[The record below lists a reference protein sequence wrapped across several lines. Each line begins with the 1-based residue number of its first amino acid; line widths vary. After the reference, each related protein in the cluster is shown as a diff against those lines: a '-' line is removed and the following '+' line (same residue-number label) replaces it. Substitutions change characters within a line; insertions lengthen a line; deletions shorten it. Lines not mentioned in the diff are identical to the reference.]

1 MESIYS
7 FEDGPYKV
15 LNYEVI
21 QKEDKFYIEVNG
33 GDLGRLPIESI
44 DAVEELRESLDRVE
58 SELKEMERR
67 KEEL

>member
-15 LNYEVI
+15 LNYEVL
-21 QKEDKFYIEVNG
+21 KKDGKFFIEVNG
-33 GDLGRLPIESI
+33 GDLGRLPIEST
-44 DAVEELRESLDRVE
+44 DAVEELREALNLVE
-58 SELKEMERR
+58 EEFEEIERR

>member
-21 QKEDKFYIEVNG
+21 QKKDRFFIEVNG
-33 GDLGRLPIESI
+33 GDLGRLPIESM
-44 DAVEELRESLDRVE
+44 DAVEELRESLE
-58 SELKEMERR
+58 KIEAELKEMKRR
-67 KEEL
+67 NEEL

>member
-15 LNYEVI
+15 MNYEVI
-21 QKEDKFYIEVNG
+21 EKEGKFYIEVNG
-33 GDLGRLPIESI
+33 GDLGRLPIESM
-44 DAVEELRESLDRVE
+44 DAVEELRESLDLLE
-58 SELKEMERR
+58 EEFAEKERR

>member
-1 MESIYS
+1 MESIYK

-21 QKEDKFYIEVNG
+21 EKGGKFYIEVNG
-33 GDLGRLPIESI
+33 GDLGRLPIESM
-44 DAVEELRESLDRVE
+44 DAVEELRESLNMLEEEFDE
-58 SELKEMERR
+58 KERR

>member
-15 LNYEVI
+15 MNYEVI
-21 QKEDKFYIEVNG
+21 QKEGKFYIEVNG
-33 GDLGRLPIESI
+33 GDLGRLPIESM
-44 DAVEELRESLDRVE
+44 DAVEELRESLNLLEEKFDE
-58 SELKEMERR
+58 KERR

>member
-21 QKEDKFYIEVNG
+21 QKDGKFFIQVNG
-33 GDLGRLPIESI
+33 GDLGRLPIESM
-44 DAVEELRESLDRVE
+44 DAVEELREALERIE
-58 SELKEMERR
+58 SELVEIERR
-67 KEEL
+67 KEQL

>member
-15 LNYEVI
+15 LNYEVL
-21 QKEDKFYIEVNG
+21 KKGGKFYIEVNG
-33 GDLGRLPIESI
+33 GDLGRLPIESQ
-44 DAVEELRESLDRVE
+44 DTVEELRETLNLIEEDLE
-58 SELKEMERR
+58 EIERR